1 MFKQKQ
7 GSHAPVRGSVRA
19 VAAVVAMVGALV
31 MALVAPARA
40 DTAECSVA
48 VERLAQWMSDEERL
62 GLSGGMLGDL
72 QEISALLNGCA
83 GSELARRPE
92 PGSDEGDVVG
102 YVGGSFDVES
112 WRPLTDLYFDPDHV
126 DRVLCLMTAESGG
139 DPEARNPESGA
150 AGLMQV
156 MPFWAGVFGYAT
168 DELLRPDINLWVASQ
183 ILDQQGW
190 TAWSPYQRGLCH

>member
-1 MFKQKQ
+1 MLEHKQ

-19 VAAVVAMVGALV
+19 VAAVALMVGALL
-31 MALVAPARA
+31 MASVAPARA
-40 DTAECSVA
+40 DTAECALA

-62 GLSGGMLGDL
+62 GLTAGMLEDL
-72 QEISALLNGCA
+72 QEISALVTGCA
-83 GSELARRPE
+83 GSGLAIRPA
-92 PGSDEGDVVG
+92 PGSGEGDVAS
-102 YVGGSFDVES
+102 YLGGGQEVES
-112 WRPLTDLYFDPDHV
+112 WRPLTALYFDPDHV
-126 DRVLCLMTAESGG
+126 DRVMCLMAAESGG
-139 DPEARNPESGA
+139 DPDARNPESGA

-156 MPFWAGVFGYAT
+156 MPFWAEVFGYAT

>member
-1 MFKQKQ
+1 MFKQDQ
-7 GSHAPVRGSVRA
+7 GFHAPARGVRA
-19 VAAVVAMVGALV
+19 IAAVVLMVGALL
-31 MALVAPARA
+31 MTSVAPASA
-40 DTAECSVA
+40 DAAECALA

-62 GLSGGMLGDL
+62 GLTAGMLEDL
-72 QEISALLNGCA
+72 QEISALFIGCA
-83 GSELARRPE
+83 GSGLTSRPE
-92 PGSDEGDVVG
+92 PGSGEGDMFG
-102 YVGGSFDVES
+102 YVGSGFDVES
-112 WRPLTDLYFDPDHV
+112 WRPLTALYFDPDHL

-139 DPEARNPESGA
+139 DPAARNPVSGA

-156 MPFWAGVFGYAT
+156 MPFWAEVFGYAT